1 MTPRLKSQNCKFL
14 TAPLSLNSQKRLV
27 HKENQTEYRKMTRRS
42 GSHVRILKHVCRTR
56 AVVRES
62 GLILQPSR
70 IAKMPNGE
78 KCNIT
83 CSSRFKIAL
92 SIVA

>member
-14 TAPLSLNSQKRLV
+14 TTPLSRNSQKRLV

-42 GSHVRILKHVCRTR
+42 GSHVRILKHVYQTW

-70 IAKMPNGE
+70 IAKMQNRG

-83 CSSRFKIAL
+83 CSSRLKIAL
-92 SIVA
+92 STVA

>member
-1 MTPRLKSQNCKFL
+1 MTPRLISRIYTFF
-14 TAPLSLNSQKRLV
+14 TAPLSLNSQKTLEQ
-27 HKENQTEYRKMTRRS
+27 KENQTEYRKMTRKP
-42 GSHVRILKHVCRTR
+42 GSHVRILKHVYRTL

-70 IAKMPNGE
+70 IAKMQNRG

-83 CSSRFKIAL
+83 CNNRLKIAL